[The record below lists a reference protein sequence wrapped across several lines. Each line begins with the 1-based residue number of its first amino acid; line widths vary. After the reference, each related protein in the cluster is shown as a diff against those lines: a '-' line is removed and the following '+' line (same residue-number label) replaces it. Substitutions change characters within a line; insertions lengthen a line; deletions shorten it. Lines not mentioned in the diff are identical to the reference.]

1 MVNRMWIS
9 LIILLG
15 LSVSTNR
22 ASVATLSKTD
32 ERSILDGS
40 SAIEAQQDF
49 LDEKRRRLHGNKIA
63 PPYHHFSDNSDSL
76 LVVHL

>member
-15 LSVSTNR
+15 LSVSTNQ

-32 ERSILDGS
+32 ERSNLGS
-40 SAIEAQQDF
+40 GTAIEAKLES
-49 LDEKRRRLHGNKIA
+49 LDEKRRKLHGT
-63 PPYHHFSDNSDSL
+63 
-76 LVVHL
+76 